1 MFFYGTGPHAVAPG
15 KHKRGDWVSRV
26 NSTGRRVTLRASQ
39 HDGFSLIELVIT
51 VTVLTILTLGVLPL
65 VKTSVKRQKE
75 QQLRETLRQIR
86 MAIDEFHRDTVGM
99 ACTGVALTPQQQA
112 QQQQSAFI
120 DPRSK
125 VVISDCTIFG
135 VDNPDHYPPDLET
148 LVNGVNVLPR
158 GSAGGRGQQGVNA
171 TDVGGE
177 LSTKQKV
184 YLRGLPID
192 PMTGKADWEF
202 RSSYDP
208 PDSQSWGG
216 ENVFD
221 VRSKSK
227 ETALN
232 GERYSDW

>member
-1 MFFYGTGPHAVAPG
+1 M
-15 KHKRGDWVSRV
+15 RQR
-26 NSTGRRVTLRASQ
+26 
-39 HDGFSLIELVIT
+39 GFSLIELMITIT
-51 VTVLTILTLGVLPL
+51 VLSILTIGVLPL
-65 VKTSVKRQKE
+65 VKVSVKRQKE

-86 MAIDEFHRDTVGM
+86 MAIDEFHRDTVNM
-99 ACTGVALTPQQQA
+99 PCTGVALLPGQPQPGA
-112 QQQQSAFI
+112 YL

-135 VDNPDHYPPDLET
+135 VDNPDRYPPDLET
-148 LVNGVNVLPR
+148 LINGVNVIPR
-158 GSAGGRGQQGVNA
+158 GGIVQPGAPPPELGSQ
-171 TDVGGE
+171 

-184 YLRGLPID
+184 YLRGMPID
-192 PMTGKADWEF
+192 PMTGKADWEL
-202 RSSYDP
+202 RSSYDAH
-208 PDSQSWGG
+208 DAGSWGG